1 MRNSRMFLKRVA
13 IALSA
18 LLLVSAV
25 GLAQVTVSLP
35 TVTYKIGT
43 TQTIP
48 ITVGDLTGKGAISFQ
63 FTVTYDTSIVSI
75 TGVTTTGTLSAGLT
89 APVVNTTVA
98 GKITVAAAG
107 TSAMSGSGILIYL
120 NTTTKGKGTS
130 ALTFS
135 NFQFNEGSPAVTLT
149 NGSVG
154 VPVLSV
160 KVSDLTLTGNAGA
173 AITIPVTS
181 EDVTGKAVLS
191 YQFTVTYDATKINLT
206 GVSITGTMSSAM
218 TAPVVNTSVAGQ
230 ITVAA
235 AGTSALVGGTTLV
248 NLVGTIVAGG
258 TTTVHF
264 TNFQYNEGTPSAGGV
279 DGIITVVAPAKPV
292 VISFA
297 PNPKPTA
304 VSQNNI
310 VAFNVRAK
318 DPNGGSITY
327 TWKVNGAVVKGPGA
341 DSTYSVRFTDPHGV
355 AKSVVC
361 VYATVQGLSDSTVWA
376 FTITGV
382 NDPRVPTDFYLG
394 QNYPNPFNPTTEIT
408 YSLPKEAPVTFE
420 IYNLLGVRVRTL
432 MAGQVKNAGQYTITW
447 DGKNDAGVGMPSGVY
462 LYRVSAGSFLASK
475 KMTLLK

>member
-1 MRNSRMFLKRVA
+1 
-13 IALSA
+13 
-18 LLLVSAV
+18 
-25 GLAQVTVSLP
+25 
-35 TVTYKIGT
+35 
-43 TQTIP
+43 
-48 ITVGDLTGKGAISFQ
+48 
-63 FTVTYDTSIVSI
+63 
-75 TGVTTTGTLSAGLT
+75 
-89 APVVNTTVA
+89 
-98 GKITVAAAG
+98 
-107 TSAMSGSGILIYL
+107 
-120 NTTTKGKGTS
+120 
-130 ALTFS
+130 
-135 NFQFNEGSPAVTLT
+135 VTLT
-149 NGSVG
+149 NGQVA

-160 KVSDLTLTGNAGA
+160 KVSDVTLSGA
-173 AITIPVTS
+173 VGGAITIPVTT
-181 EDVTGKAVLS
+181 EDVTGKSVLS

-218 TAPVVNTSVAGQ
+218 SAPVVNTATAGQ
-230 ITVAA
+230 MTVAA
-235 AGTSALVGGTTLV
+235 AGTTALAGATTLV

-258 TTTVHF
+258 TTTIHF
-264 TNFQYNEGTPSAGGV
+264 TSFQYNEGTPSSGGV
-279 DGIITVVAPAKPV
+279 DGVITVVAPAKPV

-297 PNPKPTA
+297 PNPKPTT

-318 DPNGGSITY
+318 DPNGGAVTY

-341 DSTYSVRFTDPHGV
+341 DSTYSTRFTDPHGV

-382 NDPRVPTDFYLG
+382 NDPILPTDFYLG

-408 YSLPKEAPVTFE
+408 HSLPKEAPVTFE

-432 MAGQVKNAGQYTITW
+432 MAGQTKNAGQYRITW

-462 LYRVSAGSFLASK
+462 LYRISAGSFLASK